1 MKYYDSNLYL
11 LICCN
16 NVSVRSKLQ
25 LFDHTKRPQ
34 RSRLLDHQKPGHVK
48 AKLAIFDSKYSSN
61 MNKIGHRSSNTEY
74 PKSSDI
80 LEEHNLNANQNL
92 QQLVEKKMNP
102 TEDHFSDSTE
112 TLNA

>member
-1 MKYYDSNLYL
+1 
-11 LICCN
+11 
-16 NVSVRSKLQ
+16 
-25 LFDHTKRPQ
+25 
-34 RSRLLDHQKPGHVK
+34 
-48 AKLAIFDSKYSSN
+48 